1 MSESYR
7 SYLINLLPL
16 LSPTNTHFVQHFII
30 PGISSGSADFLDI
43 VKALGEYLTSEE
55 DDLRTKGVQMLSLV
69 IERCPRDKLN
79 RQAVRVLTTF
89 YCSKLEDT
97 ETITPALR
105 GLSHLVTFPSFSSLE
120 VSDVLSSLF
129 QQVKMKSLVQSTRSY
144 VYSIVDVLI
153 NTYRDH
159 LKNIGEQFLSGYAA
173 LASGEQDPRNLLVA
187 FKIAR
192 VILTDFDISKHVETY
207 FDITFCYYP
216 IVFRP
221 SPDDPYG
228 INVDDLKDSLR
239 SCLSATPAFGSL
251 GISLFLEKLA
261 VAPSLTKRD
270 VLHTMAVCFPV
281 YGINIAREFGRNVW
295 NALKLEIFEPTD
307 PLTEEMALDTLRV
320 FVRVLLSSSDGADNT
335 IDTVL
340 QAICTDSLGFVGEPE
355 KAQAKAGI
363 KVLRTLIDV
372 PSKLGVDAI
381 NNAMETLIGLF
392 HDPGEV
398 SNRAAVIALL
408 ADLLSAFVASVT
420 PDPSTTTEQAS
431 EDLPPLIH
439 SSLTSH
445 KDVII
450 GMFIV
455 GLKSSATR
463 LPGIRGLS
471 NLIRIPTLLT
481 DSELGYIVF
490 ETGELAR
497 KEPDEAEDATTD
509 VLLLLASIALTAPH
523 HLANQTLPSLFAM
536 LPEQAPSR
544 DAQTERAEYWRAL
557 RILSKLCAQP
567 TLFEILVIRLIAKLE
582 LLCSLSMAQEIS
594 AGGTPRAEEIERSAA
609 YAHALLVTLANT
621 LSTKVS
627 KAPPDPDVPKYV
639 DRLLSH
645 LFRLFLVAAVT
656 SERRIMQDQRLLRA
670 GARIMKLVVE
680 ALSIEQ
686 QQRFIDGVGAAF
698 LHGQVKAVTGGDFP
712 PLTEE
717 FKPIHVDAST
727 HQRETVILF
736 AAAHIPIRKEVSVM
750 KNPDVKGLSV
760 LSAFLRDLVRWC
772 DLSTCS
778 TLQRGA
784 ASELFA
790 TLVNKYADD
799 VSDFLNEMRTS
810 YFPATLNDSRVPIEA
825 RRKAM
830 DNWVSISRGLVVRS
844 HPLALS
850 FIDSLLTLLDD
861 ETVAWGAAH
870 ALGLLVA
877 DDGVLTKRNGAVQK
891 ILHVQKYFNVVLPK
905 VMDGANKVDGTKR
918 ATAYLI
924 ALASLVY
931 AVPKSLYATQIS
943 TLMPLLLRGLEV
955 AHPEIRWQI
964 IETFSDN
971 VSAFS
976 DDELLSTYAST
987 LVVTILKNCT
997 VVDMPEHK
1005 VRVAALKCLA
1015 LLPTA
1020 VRYDLLHPYK
1030 PRVLKDLAMA
1040 LDDPKRA
1047 VRNEAVDARTK
1058 WYKYS
1063 G

>member
-1 MSESYR
+1 MDVVER
-7 SYLINLLPL
+7 SVRSWIATEKDAEVEKL
-16 LSPTNTHFVQHFII
+16 VV
-30 PGISSGSADFLDI
+30 GISSGSRRFPGYCQGSWRILD
-43 VKALGEYLTSEE
+43 VGRMMT
-55 DDLRTKGVQMLSLV
+55 LRTKGVQMLSLV

-105 GLSHLVTFPSFSSLE
+105 GLSHLVTFSSFSSLE

-239 SCLSATPAFGSL
+239 ACLSATPAFGSL

-261 VAPSLTKRD
+261 VVPSLTKRD
-270 VLHTMAVCFPV
+270 VLQTMAVCFPV
-281 YGINIAREFGRNVW
+281 YGIDIAREFGRNVW

-307 PLTEEMALDTLRV
+307 PLTEEMALGTLRA
-320 FVRVLLSSSDGADNT
+320 FVRVLASSSDGADDT

-340 QAICTDSLGFVGEPE
+340 RAICTDSLGFVGEPD
-355 KAQAKAGI
+355 KTQAKAGI

-398 SNRAAVIALL
+398 SNRAAVITLL
-408 ADLLSAFVASVT
+408 ADLLSAFVVSVT
-420 PDPSTTTEQAS
+420 PDPSTTT
-431 EDLPPLIH
+431 
-439 SSLTSH
+439 
-445 KDVII
+445 DVII

-557 RILSKLCAQP
+557 RVLSKLCVQP

-582 LLCSLSMAQEIS
+582 LLCSLSMAQEVS

-627 KAPPDPDVPKYV
+627 KTPPDPDVPKYV
-639 DRLLSH
+639 DQLLSH

-670 GARIMKLVVE
+670 GARIVKLVVE

-717 FKPIHVDAST
+717 FKPIHMLTAAQGDAST

-750 KNPDVKGLSV
+750 KNPDVKGPSV

-790 TLVNKYADD
+790 TLVNKHADD
-799 VSDFLNEMRTS
+799 VSDFLDEMRTS
-810 YFPATLNDSRVPIEA
+810 YFPATLNDTRVPIEA

-830 DNWVSISRGLVVRS
+830 DNWVSS
-844 HPLALS
+844 
-850 FIDSLLTLLDD
+850 DLTLWRYRLSTPYSLFLTT

-891 ILHVQKYFNVVLPK
+891 ILYVQKYFNVVLPK

-964 IETFSDN
+964 IETFSNN

-987 LVVTILKNCT
+987 LVVTVLKNCT

-1030 PRVLKDLAMA
+1030 PRVLKDLAKA

-1047 VRNEAVDARTK
+1047 VRNEAVDARFALSSATHFYRLLTTIRLGRTK
-1058 WYKYS
+1058 W
-1063 G
+1063 

>member
-1 MSESYR
+1 MDVVER
-7 SYLINLLPL
+7 SVRSWIATEKDAEVEKL
-16 LSPTNTHFVQHFII
+16 VV
-30 PGISSGSADFLDI
+30 GISSGSADFLDI

-105 GLSHLVTFPSFSSLE
+105 GLSHLVTFSSFSSLE

-239 SCLSATPAFGSL
+239 ACLSATPAFGSL

-261 VAPSLTKRD
+261 VVPSLTKRD
-270 VLHTMAVCFPV
+270 VLQTMAVCFPV
-281 YGINIAREFGRNVW
+281 YGIDIAREFGRNVW

-307 PLTEEMALDTLRV
+307 PLTEEMALGTLRA
-320 FVRVLLSSSDGADNT
+320 FVRVLASSSDGADDT

-340 QAICTDSLGFVGEPE
+340 RAICTDSLGFVGEPD
-355 KAQAKAGI
+355 KTQAKAGI

-398 SNRAAVIALL
+398 SNRAAVITLL
-408 ADLLSAFVASVT
+408 ADLLSAFVVSVT
-420 PDPSTTTEQAS
+420 PDPSTTT
-431 EDLPPLIH
+431 
-439 SSLTSH
+439 
-445 KDVII
+445 DVII

-490 ETGELAR
+490 ETGELAK

-557 RILSKLCAQP
+557 RVLSKLCVQP

-582 LLCSLSMAQEIS
+582 LLCSLSMAQEVS

-627 KAPPDPDVPKYV
+627 KTPPDPDVPKYV
-639 DRLLSH
+639 DQLLSH

-670 GARIMKLVVE
+670 GARIVKLVVE

-717 FKPIHVDAST
+717 FKPIHMLTAAQGDAST

-750 KNPDVKGLSV
+750 KNPDVKGPSV

-790 TLVNKYADD
+790 TLVNKHADD
-799 VSDFLNEMRTS
+799 VSDFLDEMRTS
-810 YFPATLNDSRVPIEA
+810 YFPATLNDTRVPIEA

-891 ILHVQKYFNVVLPK
+891 ILYVQKYFNVVLPK

-964 IETFSDN
+964 IETFSNN

-987 LVVTILKNCT
+987 LVVTVLKNCT

-1030 PRVLKDLAMA
+1030 PRVLKDLAKA

-1047 VRNEAVDARTK
+1047 VRNEAVDAR
-1058 WYKYS
+1058 YKYS